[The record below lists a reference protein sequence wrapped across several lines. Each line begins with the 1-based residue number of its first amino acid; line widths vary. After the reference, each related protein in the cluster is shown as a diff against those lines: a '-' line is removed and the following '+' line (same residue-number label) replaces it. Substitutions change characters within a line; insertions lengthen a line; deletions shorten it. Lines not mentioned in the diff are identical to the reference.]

1 MRKRKGNR
9 MDNTRVSGEPNKNES
24 QKRGKCPV
32 GCGCGRHK
40 NKSGNTKAS
49 NERHPKK
56 QSRTEI
62 KQNEFIAAMRQTA
75 GIIEP
80 ALEMVGM
87 SRSTYRKWYNE
98 QPDFAERMDDLN
110 EAQRDFVQTKLMK
123 GIKGGSERLIEFYL
137 DRRDPTFAKKS
148 SLDITSGGEKV
159 APNVVFVPASDDQ
172 ETETPKI

>member
-1 MRKRKGNR
+1 MA
-9 MDNTRVSGEPNKNES
+9 NTRASQKDKKSGS
-24 QKRGKCPV
+24 QKRGKCPA

-40 NKSGNTKAS
+40 NKSGNTKAGDD
-49 NERHPKK
+49 RHPKR

-62 KQNEFIAAMRQTA
+62 KQNEFISAMRQTA
-75 GIIEP
+75 GVIEP

-98 QPDFAERMDDLN
+98 QPDFAERVDDVN

-123 GIKGGSERLIEFYL
+123 GIKSGSERLIEFYL

-159 APNVVFVPASDDQ
+159 APSVVFVPASDDQ
-172 ETETPKI
+172 DNETPKI